1 MKTED
6 GVMNDPYQVLG
17 VSRNASEDE
26 IKKAYRALVKKY
38 HPDLHPNDAEAAA
51 KMSEVNA
58 AYDMI
63 KSGRDSAG
71 RPADFSGNA
80 ASQETQR
87 SYTYYGSPFGG
98 FGFYGTSAGNSGG
111 ELDIAEL
118 LIRTG
123 EYYKAKIILEGVS
136 SRNARWYYL
145 SALADYSMGSIE
157 SAKANIAQAV
167 ELDPSNENYRRVM
180 ESISAP
186 RRYAAERGSGGCLS
200 SAASLIFRF
209 FIILLVIQLIY
220 AFLGGIGLIFR

>member
-1 MKTED
+1 
-6 GVMNDPYQVLG
+6 MNDPYQVLG
-17 VSRNASEDE
+17 VSRDASEDE

-38 HPDLHPNDAEAAA
+38 HPDLHPDDAAAAA

-63 KSGRDSAG
+63 KSGKDSAG
-71 RPADFSGNA
+71 RPADFNGNT
-80 ASQETQR
+80 ASQEAQH

-98 FGFYGTSAGNSGG
+98 FGFYGTSAGNSGS

-123 EYYKAKIILEGVS
+123 EYYKAKVILEGVS

-145 SALADYSMGSIE
+145 SALTDYYMGNIE
-157 SAKANIAQAV
+157 SAKVNIGQAV
-167 ELDPSNENYRRVM
+167 ELDPYNDNYRHVM
-180 ESISAP
+180 EAILNP
-186 RRYAAERGSGGCLS
+186 RTQTTERESGGCLS
-200 SAASLIFRF
+200 SALSMVFRF

-220 AFLGGIGLIFR
+220 AFLGGIGLLFR

>member
-1 MKTED
+1 
-6 GVMNDPYQVLG
+6 MNDPYQVLG
-17 VSRNASEDE
+17 VSRDASEDE

-38 HPDLHPNDAEAAA
+38 HPDLHPDDAAAAA

-63 KSGRDSAG
+63 KSGKDSAG
-71 RPADFSGNA
+71 RPADFSGNT
-80 ASQETQR
+80 ASQETQH

-98 FGFYGTSAGNSGG
+98 FGFYGTSAGNSGS

-123 EYYKAKIILEGVS
+123 EYYKAKVILEGVT

-145 SALADYSMGSIE
+145 SALVDYYMGNIE
-157 SAKANIAQAV
+157 SAKTNIGQAV
-167 ELDPSNENYRRVM
+167 ELDPYNENYRHVM
-180 ESISAP
+180 EAISNP
-186 RRYAAERGSGGCLS
+186 RNYAAERESGGCLANAMS
-200 SAASLIFRF
+200 MAFRF

-220 AFLGGIGLIFR
+220 AFLGGIGLLFR